1 MPVSQKIAPSR
12 YNEDIYPSS
21 PQVGVTGSQARM
33 ARAALQW
40 RVADVGK
47 AAHVALATVRRL
59 ELEYAIDP
67 ADLAAIRGALEAA
80 GVVFISDNGEGP
92 GVRLRK
98 NRGPTNSV
106 GRG

>member
-1 MPVSQKIAPSR
+1 MSRSQ
-12 YNEDIYPSS
+12 
-21 PQVGVTGSQARM
+21 
-33 ARAALQW
+33 L
-40 RVADVGK
+40 
-47 AAHVALATVRRL
+47 RRL

-80 GVVFISDNGEGP
+80 GVVLISDNGEGP

-98 NRGPTNSV
+98 NLGPTNSV

>member
-1 MPVSQKIAPSR
+1 
-12 YNEDIYPSS
+12 
-21 PQVGVTGSQARM
+21 M

-80 GVVFISDNGEGP
+80 GVAFISDNGEGP

-98 NRGPTNSV
+98 TADLRTALGADDDAS
-106 GRG
+106 G

>member
-1 MPVSQKIAPSR
+1 
-12 YNEDIYPSS
+12 
-21 PQVGVTGSQARM
+21 M

-47 AAHVALATVRRL
+47 AAHVALATVMRL

-98 NRGPTNSV
+98 NLGPTNSV

>member
-1 MPVSQKIAPSR
+1 
-12 YNEDIYPSS
+12 
-21 PQVGVTGSQARM
+21 VTGSQART

-40 RVADVGK
+40 ADVGK
-47 AAHVALATVRRL
+47 AAHVALETVMRL

-92 GVRLRK
+92 GIRLRK
-98 NRGPTNSV
+98 NLGPANCF
-106 GRG
+106 GRMDRPPQRD